1 MHLLPLSYY
10 SRNSKNAPSTMRC
23 AGSHNPQMLL
33 PSLHWPTITMKKHQ
47 DQNDSRANSS
57 TSTSATTYRL
67 RMTGSLQE
75 PTASRD
81 NRRKMHCEMKNHD
94 VDEVGSSAISADYW
108 NLSRK
113 EKFHCIRRLYSVL
126 AVSLLNYDPTQHS
139 SVSDKF

>member
-1 MHLLPLSYY
+1 
-10 SRNSKNAPSTMRC
+10 
-23 AGSHNPQMLL
+23 
-33 PSLHWPTITMKKHQ
+33 
-47 DQNDSRANSS
+47 
-57 TSTSATTYRL
+57 
-67 RMTGSLQE
+67 
-75 PTASRD
+75 
-81 NRRKMHCEMKNHD
+81 MHCEMKNHD